1 MGKGKDYID
10 FAKDGFDAYETG
22 DLIKVTIYSKKS
34 EYGSYVFYVRDGDW

>member
-22 DLIKVTIYSKKS
+22 DLIKLLFTVRRANMVLMYSM
-34 EYGSYVFYVRDGDW
+34 